1 MPDDSF
7 DLIVIGAGPGGY
19 TAAIRATQLG
29 MKVAVVEKRNN
40 LGGVCLN
47 EGCIPSKALLD
58 SSELFTLARDGFA
71 RHGIS
76 IEAPKLDLSQMMAR
90 KEEIVAKLA
99 EGIAYL
105 FKKNRIQRFQGSA
118 KLAGTRRDGLQV
130 VAVTTTDNPAIPHLI
145 NGKHVLLATG
155 SHPVEHPQLPFDGKQ
170 VISSREA
177 LSLVEVPSHLLI
189 IGAGYIGLEL
199 GSLWNRLGSK
209 VTVVEALPT
218 FLPHTDGQ
226 VAETLLR
233 TLSRQGIRFLFDAK
247 VAATESFDGGIKV
260 RIEVSG
266 ASEELQCEK
275 ILVSIGRV
283 PETEG
288 LGLAEAG
295 VRLDAQGRVV
305 VAEDYQTSSPGIYA
319 IGDLIS
325 GPLLAHKA
333 MEEGVVFA
341 EQITG
346 QTSLVEYDFIPSI
359 TYTMPEV
366 ASVGKT
372 EEQLKES
379 ATPYVVG
386 RFSFSA
392 NGRARCI
399 GDTDG
404 FVKLLAQR
412 DTGRVLGVHI
422 IGPRASELITEAVT
436 VMTYGGSSED
446 IALTFHAHPTLSE
459 AVKEAALDSQNRAI
473 HA

>member
-1 MPDDSF
+1 
-7 DLIVIGAGPGGY
+7 
-19 TAAIRATQLG
+19 
-29 MKVAVVEKRNN
+29 
-40 LGGVCLN
+40 
-47 EGCIPSKALLD
+47 
-58 SSELFTLARDGFA
+58 
-71 RHGIS
+71 
-76 IEAPKLDLSQMMAR
+76 
-90 KEEIVAKLA
+90 
-99 EGIAYL
+99 
-105 FKKNRIQRFQGSA
+105 
-118 KLAGTRRDGLQV
+118 
-130 VAVTTTDNPAIPHLI
+130 
-145 NGKHVLLATG
+145 
-155 SHPVEHPQLPFDGKQ
+155 
-170 VISSREA
+170 
-177 LSLVEVPSHLLI
+177 
-189 IGAGYIGLEL
+189 
-199 GSLWNRLGSK
+199 
-209 VTVVEALPT
+209 VEALPT

-295 VRLDAQGRVV
+295 VLLDAQGRVV

-392 NGRARCI
+392 NGRARCM

-412 DTGRVLGVHI
+412 DNGRVLGVHI